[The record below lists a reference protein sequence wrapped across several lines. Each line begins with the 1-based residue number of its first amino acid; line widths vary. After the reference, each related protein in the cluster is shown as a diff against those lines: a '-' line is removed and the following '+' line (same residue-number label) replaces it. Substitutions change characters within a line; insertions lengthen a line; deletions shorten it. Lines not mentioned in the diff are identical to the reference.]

1 MLDHPRSAFG
11 PPRGCTRLAAIALA
25 GLAVACADPVE
36 HPALPAPGVVAEVVA
51 DSLEFAVQLAFLP
64 DGRRLYTEKLTGRV
78 RLMAPDGTVAARP
91 VLDVPVAFSGER
103 GLAGLTLSPDFVRD
117 RSLYIWY
124 TGSPTDE
131 DTHDREP
138 EGVAGVFV
146 ERYRLDGDSIA
157 GPGERILKLPAR
169 PGPFHNGGNV
179 RFGPDGRLYVSLGE
193 LNKNASLNAQRTGN
207 PMGSILRYNPD
218 GTIPVDNP
226 LGPDNPIWAY
236 GLRNPFGFTFDP
248 ADGALWIADNG
259 PAGHDRVL
267 RMDPGEN
274 AGWPFV
280 WGLPTN
286 PIERVAAAIIG
297 AEFRPAV
304 WESYQARVAP
314 TGIVVLRD
322 HAYGPAL
329 DGRVLVG
336 FYNTG
341 RVLQLELDPTRTRVV
356 RAGTFVEGL
365 AGGVTDLELGPG
377 GRLWALTATHLYRL
391 DPAGAGPP
399 PLPAPDTL
407 RADTINPAP

>member
-1 MLDHPRSAFG
+1 MLNRVRSSPARSRAF
-11 PPRGCTRLAAIALA
+11 AALGLFVACAL
-25 GLAVACADPVE
+25 ACADPIE
-36 HPALPAPGVVAEVVA
+36 YPELPAPEVQVETVA

-64 DGRRLYTEKLTGRV
+64 DGRRLYTEKGTGRV
-78 RLMAPDGTVAARP
+78 RLMEADGRVRPRP
-91 VLDVPVAFSGER
+91 VLDVAVAFSGER
-103 GLAGLTLSPDFVRD
+103 GLAGLSLGPDFVRD
-117 RSLYIWY
+117 RALYIWY
-124 TGSPTDE
+124 TSSPTAE

-146 ERYRLDGDSIA
+146 ERYRLEADSVA
-157 GPGERILKLPAR
+157 ASPAERILTLPAR

-193 LNKNASLNAQRTGN
+193 LNKNASLNAQRTDE

-218 GTIPVDNP
+218 GSIPADNP
-226 LGPDNPIWAY
+226 LGIENPIWVY

-248 ADGALWIADNG
+248 DDGALWIADNG

-280 WGLPTN
+280 WGLATN
-286 PIERVAAAIIG
+286 PIERIAAAVIG
-297 AEFRPAV
+297 DRFRSAV
-304 WESYQARVAP
+304 WESYHARVAP
-314 TGIVVLRD
+314 TGILVLRD

-329 DGRVLVG
+329 DGRLLVG

-341 RVLQLELDPTRTRVV
+341 RVLQLELDATRTRVV
-356 RAGTFVEGL
+356 RAGTFLDGL
-365 AGGVTDLELGPG
+365 SGGVTDLELGPD
-377 GRLWALTATHLYRL
+377 GRLYVLTATHLYRI

-399 PLPAPDTL
+399 PSPAPGAP
-407 RADTINPAP
+407 ADTVNPAP

>member
-1 MLDHPRSAFG
+1 M
-11 PPRGCTRLAAIALA
+11 CAACE
-25 GLAVACADPVE
+25 GPVE
-36 HPALPAPGVVAEVVA
+36 HPELPAPELSIVTVAE
-51 DSLEFAVQLAFLP
+51 SLEFAVQLAFLP
-64 DGRRLYTEKLTGRV
+64 HGRRLYTEKGTGRV
-78 RLMAPDGTVAARP
+78 RLMEPDGSVAPRP

-117 RSLYIWY
+117 RSIYIWY
-124 TGSPTDE
+124 TASPTAE

-146 ERYRLDGDSIA
+146 ERYRLDGDSLA
-157 GPGERILKLPAR
+157 SGPGERILTLPAR

-193 LNKNASLNAQRTGN
+193 LDKNASLNAQRTGS
-207 PMGSILRYNPD
+207 PMGSILRYNGD
-218 GTIPVDNP
+218 GTIPTDNP
-226 LGPDNPIWAY
+226 LGPANPIWVF

-267 RMDPGEN
+267 RMEPGQN

-286 PIERVAAAIIG
+286 PIERIAAAAIG
-297 AEFRPAV
+297 NEFRPAV
-304 WESYQARVAP
+304 WESYAARVAP

-322 HAYGPAL
+322 HAFGPPL

-341 RVLQLELDPTRTRVV
+341 RILQLELDPTRTRVI
-356 RAGTFVEGL
+356 RAGTFADGL
-365 AGGVTDLELGPG
+365 AGGITDLELGPD
-377 GRLWALTATHLYRL
+377 GRLYALTASHLYRL
-391 DPAGAGPP
+391 DPAGAP
-399 PLPAPDTL
+399 L
-407 RADTINPAP
+407 RADTVNPAP

>member
-1 MLDHPRSAFG
+1 MLSRLRSSSRPVALAL
-11 PPRGCTRLAAIALA
+11 TALAA
-25 GLAVACADPVE
+25 VCTACAGPIE
-36 HPALPAPGVVAEVVA
+36 HPELPAPELSIVTVAE
-51 DSLEFAVQLAFLP
+51 SLEFAVQLAFLP
-64 DGRRLYTEKLTGRV
+64 DGRRLYTEKGTGRV
-78 RLMAPDGTVAARP
+78 RLMEPDGSVAPRP

-124 TGSPTDE
+124 TASPTAE

-146 ERYRLDGDSIA
+146 ERYRLDGDSLTS
-157 GPGERILKLPAR
+157 GPGERILTLPAR

-193 LNKNASLNAQRTGN
+193 LDKNASLNAQRTGS
-207 PMGSILRYNPD
+207 PMGSILRYNSD
-218 GTIPVDNP
+218 GTIPTDNP
-226 LGPDNPIWAY
+226 LGPTNPIWVF

-248 ADGALWIADNG
+248 ADGALWVADNG

-267 RMDPGEN
+267 RMEPGQN

-286 PIERVAAAIIG
+286 PIERIAAAVIG
-297 AEFRPAV
+297 DEFRPAV
-304 WESYQARVAP
+304 WESYAARVAP

-341 RVLQLELDPTRTRVV
+341 RILQLELDPSRTRVV
-356 RAGTFVEGL
+356 RAGSFADGL
-365 AGGVTDLELGPG
+365 AGGITDLELGHD
-377 GRLWALTATHLYRL
+377 GRLYALTATHLYRL
-391 DPAGAGPP
+391 DPAGVPP
-399 PLPAPDTL
+399 HPVPAPDTP
-407 RADTINPAP
+407 ADTVNPTP

>member
-1 MLDHPRSAFG
+1 MLSRLRSSSRPVLG
-11 PPRGCTRLAAIALA
+11 LA
-25 GLAVACADPVE
+25 GFAVACAGCAEPVE
-36 HPALPAPGVVAEVVA
+36 HPELPAPQLSIETVA

-64 DGRRLYTEKLTGRV
+64 DGRRLFTEKGTGRV
-78 RLMAPDGTVAARP
+78 RLMEHDGSVLPQP

-103 GLAGLTLSPDFVRD
+103 GLAGLTLGPDFVRD

-124 TGSPTDE
+124 TASPTAE

-146 ERYRLDGDSIA
+146 ERYRLEGASLIA
-157 GPGERILKLPAR
+157 GPGQRILTLPAR

-193 LNKNASLNAQRTGN
+193 LDKNASLNAQRTGS
-207 PMGSILRYNPD
+207 PMGSILRYNAD
-218 GTIPVDNP
+218 GTIPTDNP
-226 LGPDNPIWAY
+226 LGPANPIWVF

-248 ADGALWIADNG
+248 ADRALWIADNG

-267 RMDPGEN
+267 RMEPGEN

-286 PIERVAAAIIG
+286 PIERLAAAIIG
-297 AEFRPAV
+297 DDFRPAV
-304 WESYQARVAP
+304 WESYAARVAP
-314 TGIVVLRD
+314 TGIVILRD

-336 FYNTG
+336 FYNSG
-341 RVLQLELDPTRTRVV
+341 RILQLELDPTRMRVV
-356 RAGTFVEGL
+356 RAGTFAEGL
-365 AGGVTDLELGPG
+365 VGGITDLELGPD
-377 GRLWALTATHLYRL
+377 GRLYALTASHLYRL
-391 DPAGAGPP
+391 DPAGVPP
-399 PLPAPDTL
+399 PSLPTPETP
-407 RADTINPAP
+407 ADTVNPAP

>member
-1 MLDHPRSAFG
+1 ML
-11 PPRGCTRLAAIALA
+11 LAA
-25 GLAVACADPVE
+25 GAVSLGCAE
-36 HPALPAPGVVAEVVA
+36 PARHSPLPAPTLAIETVA

-64 DGRRLYTEKLTGRV
+64 DGRGLYTEKGTGRV
-78 RLMAPDGTVAARP
+78 RVMAPDGTVSPLP

-103 GLAGLTLSPDFVRD
+103 GLAGLTLGPDFVRD
-117 RSLYIWY
+117 RALYVWY
-124 TGSPTDE
+124 TASPTDE

-138 EGVAGVFV
+138 EGVAGVYV
-146 ERYRLDGDSIA
+146 ERYRLEGDSLHA
-157 GPGERILKLPAR
+157 DSGERILALPAR

-179 RFGPDGRLYVSLGE
+179 GFGPDGRLYVSLGE
-193 LNKNASLNAQRTGN
+193 LDRSASLNAQRTVS

-218 GTIPVDNP
+218 GTIPSDNP
-226 LGPDNPIWAY
+226 VGPDNPIWVY

-267 RMDPGEN
+267 RMEPGEN

-286 PIERVAAAIIG
+286 PIERISAAVIG
-297 AEFRPAV
+297 DEFRPAA
-304 WESYQARVAP
+304 WESYDARVAP

-322 HAYGPAL
+322 HAYGPAY

-341 RVLQLELDPTRTRVV
+341 RILQLALDPTRRRVV
-356 RAGTFVEGL
+356 GAGTFAEGL
-365 AGGVTDLELGPG
+365 AGGITDLELGPD
-377 GRLWALTATHLYRL
+377 GRLYALTATHLYRL
-391 DPAGAGPP
+391 DPAGAPP
-399 PLPAPDTL
+399 PAPPSPVTP
-407 RADTINPAP
+407 ADTVNPAP

>member
-1 MLDHPRSAFG
+1 MLNRIRSSSARSRAFV
-11 PPRGCTRLAAIALA
+11 ALGFCGA
-25 GLAVACADPVE
+25 CALACADPIE
-36 HPALPAPGVVAEVVA
+36 YPELPAPEVRVETVA

-64 DGRRLYTEKLTGRV
+64 DGRRLYTEKGTGRV
-78 RLMAPDGTVAARP
+78 RLMEADGRVRPRP
-91 VLDVPVAFSGER
+91 VLDVAVAFSGER
-103 GLAGLTLSPDFVRD
+103 GLAGLTLGPDFVRD
-117 RSLYIWY
+117 RTLYIWY
-124 TGSPTDE
+124 TASPTAE

-146 ERYRLDGDSIA
+146 ERYRLEGDSVAA
-157 GPGERILKLPAR
+157 GPGERILTLPAR

-179 RFGPDGRLYVSLGE
+179 RFGPEGRLYVSLGE
-193 LNKNASLNAQRTGN
+193 LNKNASLNAQRTDE

-218 GTIPVDNP
+218 GSIPVDNP
-226 LGPDNPIWAY
+226 LGIENPIWVY

-248 ADGALWIADNG
+248 DDGALWIADNG

-280 WGLPTN
+280 WGLATN
-286 PIERVAAAIIG
+286 PIERIAAAVIG
-297 AEFRPAV
+297 DRFRSAV
-304 WESYQARVAP
+304 WESYDARVAP
-314 TGIVVLRD
+314 TGILVLRD

-341 RVLQLELDPTRTRVV
+341 RVLQLELDATRTRVV
-356 RAGTFVEGL
+356 RAGTFLDGL
-365 AGGVTDLELGPG
+365 SGGVTDLELGPD
-377 GRLWALTATHLYRL
+377 GRLYVLTATHLYRV

-399 PLPAPDTL
+399 PAPVPATP
-407 RADTINPAP
+407 ADTVNPAP

>member
-1 MLDHPRSAFG
+1 MLSRLRSSSAV
-11 PPRGCTRLAAIALA
+11 
-25 GLAVACADPVE
+25 LAVAAATLACAEPAR
-36 HPALPAPGVVAEVVA
+36 HPPLPTPALSIATVA

-64 DGRRLYTEKLTGRV
+64 DGRRLYTEKGTGRV
-78 RLMAPDGTVAARP
+78 RAMEPDGAVSPRP

-103 GLAGLTLSPDFVRD
+103 GLAGLTLGPDFVRD

-124 TGSPTDE
+124 TASPTDE

-146 ERYRLDGDSIA
+146 ERYRLEGDSLRA
-157 GPGERILKLPAR
+157 DSGDRILELPAR

-193 LNKNASLNAQRTGN
+193 LNKNMSLNAQRTGS
-207 PMGSILRYNPD
+207 PMGSILRYNAD
-218 GTIPVDNP
+218 GTIPTDNP
-226 LGPDNPIWAY
+226 LGPDNPIWVY

-286 PIERVAAAIIG
+286 PLERISAAVIG
-297 AEFRPAV
+297 GEFRPAV
-304 WESYQARVAP
+304 WESYAARVAP
-314 TGIVVLRD
+314 TGILVLRD

-341 RVLQLELDPTRTRVV
+341 RILQLELDATRRHVV
-356 RAGTFVEGL
+356 RAGTFAEGL
-365 AGGVTDLELGPG
+365 AGGITDLELGPD
-377 GRLWALTATHLYRL
+377 GRLYALTATHLYRL
-391 DPAGAGPP
+391 DPAGAAPP
-399 PLPAPDTL
+399 PLPAPVTP
-407 RADTINPAP
+407 ADTMNPAP

>member
-1 MLDHPRSAFG
+1 MFIRFG
-11 PPRGCTRLAAIALA
+11 SSSPLGALTLA
-25 GLAVACADPVE
+25 GLAAFAVACVDPVE
-36 HPALPAPGVVAEVVA
+36 YAALPAPDVRIETVA

-64 DGRRLYTEKLTGRV
+64 DGRRLYTEKGTGRV
-78 RLMAPDGTVAARP
+78 RIMAPDGTVAPRA
-91 VLDVPVAFSGER
+91 VLDVAVAFSGER
-103 GLAGLTLSPDFVRD
+103 GLAGLTLSPGFVRD
-117 RSLYIWY
+117 RTLYIWY
-124 TGSPTDE
+124 TASPTSQ

-138 EGVAGVFV
+138 KGVAGVFI
-146 ERYRLDGDSIA
+146 ERYRLEGDSIA
-157 GPGERILKLPAR
+157 SSPGERILTLPAR

-193 LNKNASLNAQRTGN
+193 LNKNASLNAQRTSS

-218 GTIPVDNP
+218 GTVPTDNP
-226 LGPDNPIWAY
+226 LGVDNPIWVY
-236 GLRNPFGFTFDP
+236 GLRNPFGFTFDS

-267 RMDPGEN
+267 RMDAGQN

-286 PIERVAAAIIG
+286 PLERVAAAIIG
-297 AEFRPAV
+297 DEFRPAV
-304 WESYQARVAP
+304 WESYATRVAP

-341 RVLQLELDPTRTRVV
+341 RILQLEIDPTRTRVV
-356 RAGTFVEGL
+356 RAGTFAHGL
-365 AGGVTDLELGPG
+365 SGGITDLELGPD
-377 GRLWALTATHLYRL
+377 GRLYALTSTHLYRI
-391 DPAGAGPP
+391 DPAGAPP
-399 PLPAPDTL
+399 PSIPTPDTL
-407 RADTINPAP
+407 RADTVNPAP

>member
-1 MLDHPRSAFG
+1 MPVRLRSSS
-11 PPRGCTRLAAIALA
+11 TRSRARVECALLAALS
-25 GLAVACADPVE
+25 LACASPIE
-36 HPALPAPGVVAEVVA
+36 HPELAPPEVQIATVA

-64 DGRRLYTEKLTGRV
+64 DGRRLYTEKGTGRV
-78 RLMAPDGTVAARP
+78 RLMAADGSVAPRP
-91 VLDVPVAFSGER
+91 VIDVPVAFSGER
-103 GLAGLTLSPDFVRD
+103 GLAGLTLSPEFVRD
-117 RSLYIWY
+117 RALYIWY
-124 TGSPTDE
+124 TASPTAE

-146 ERYRLDGDSIA
+146 ERYRLADDSIA
-157 GPGERILKLPAR
+157 GGSGERILTLPAR

-193 LNKNASLNAQRTGN
+193 LNKNASLNAQRTDE
-207 PMGSILRYNPD
+207 PMGSILRYNAD
-218 GTIPVDNP
+218 GSIPVDNP
-226 LGPDNPIWAY
+226 LGIENPIWVY
-236 GLRNPFGFTFDP
+236 GLRNPFGFTFDA
-248 ADGALWIADNG
+248 ADGTLWIADNG

-286 PIERVAAAIIG
+286 PVERIAAAVIG
-297 AEFRPAV
+297 DRFRAAV
-304 WESYQARVAP
+304 WESYGARVAP

-341 RVLQLELDPTRTRVV
+341 RILQLELDATRTQVV
-356 RAGTFVEGL
+356 RAGTFLDGL
-365 AGGVTDLELGPG
+365 SGGITDLELGPD
-377 GRLWALTATHLYRL
+377 GRLYVLTATHLYRI
-391 DPAGAGPP
+391 DPAGAPP
-399 PLPAPDTL
+399 PLPEPDAL
-407 RADTINPAP
+407 RADTVNPAP